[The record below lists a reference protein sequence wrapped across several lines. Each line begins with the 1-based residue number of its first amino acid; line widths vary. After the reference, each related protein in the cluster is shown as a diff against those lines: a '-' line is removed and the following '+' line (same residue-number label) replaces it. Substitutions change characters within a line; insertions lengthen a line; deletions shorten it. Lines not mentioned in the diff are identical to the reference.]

1 MRNFRLVSK
10 HWKSLWEEHVKN
22 GRKAITKLSIA
33 LDDNGEKLILK
44 AVVNSYFG
52 RQVIVPNV
60 EENIQQTFSLIKF
73 PVVPDLFCINCLLL
87 YGKAANERILRLITK
102 QDWIIHTVNAFLL
115 SGVISDNIVE
125 SCSSKLMEFVID
137 LDKACMKSQ
146 PIALTDKCLPY
157 LIRDDVMSIIPSYSK
172 ITVNGIAIALKA
184 FFLRKNRTTN
194 TTNFF
199 STRSLNARLCLGLSE
214 AVTARRISAIRVIVN
229 QVLVNRCYN
238 SSSGHTGCNMKMKN
252 MKDVGVVEF
261 TYKNGNNKHEES
273 NDIRRFCIE
282 IASE

>member
-1 MRNFRLVSK
+1 MNYSCFMEESETQQLLQLKQLIICGKLRGELPAGFLSCFRHLPNELIIKIWSYLSSDELRNFRLVSK

-157 LIRDDVMSIIPSYSK
+157 LIRDDVMAIIPSYSK
-172 ITVNGIAIALKA
+172 ITVNGIAIALKVKYLTK
-184 FFLRKNRTTN
+184 F
-194 TTNFF
+194 
-199 STRSLNARLCLGLSE
+199 
-214 AVTARRISAIRVIVN
+214 
-229 QVLVNRCYN
+229 
-238 SSSGHTGCNMKMKN
+238 
-252 MKDVGVVEF
+252 
-261 TYKNGNNKHEES
+261 
-273 NDIRRFCIE
+273 
-282 IASE
+282 